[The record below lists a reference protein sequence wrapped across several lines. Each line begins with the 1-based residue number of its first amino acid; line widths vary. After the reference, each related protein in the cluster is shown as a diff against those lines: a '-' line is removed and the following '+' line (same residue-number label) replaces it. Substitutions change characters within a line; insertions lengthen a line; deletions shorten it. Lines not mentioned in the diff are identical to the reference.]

1 MSVIP
6 VLGRQR
12 KEDQEFET
20 SLGYTVRPCLKTK
33 QNKKTTKPDRT
44 KTHKYLFC
52 RKC

>member
-20 SLGYTVRPCLKTK
+20 SLGYT
-33 QNKKTTKPDRT
+33 KKPLNQTEQKPINT
-44 KTHKYLFC
+44 FSAGNVEITI
-52 RKC
+52 